1 MHGARLVQEVLRNA
15 IVDGDWDDDGEEDV
29 EAIIAEADGYV
40 EDASMSEVAHNFSMP
55 PTR

>member
-40 EDASMSEVAHNFSMP
+40 EDASTSEVAHNFSMP